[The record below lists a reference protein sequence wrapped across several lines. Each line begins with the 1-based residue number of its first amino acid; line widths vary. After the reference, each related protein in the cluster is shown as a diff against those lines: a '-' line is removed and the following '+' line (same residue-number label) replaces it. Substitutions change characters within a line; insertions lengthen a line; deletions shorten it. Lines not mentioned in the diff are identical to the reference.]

1 MWKQKEVVHMSIAPW
16 EVEIK
21 HDKEGRRWAFSWTY
35 CKTPERKAMF
45 ARIVN
50 EKLNPP
56 VPVTAEMV
64 DHNEQPMEG
73 GTLLYTTALLS
84 DPTAS
89 PPRPPRLP
97 GWLARLGAK
106 VTAVFGRRSLAAS

>member
-1 MWKQKEVVHMSIAPW
+1 MSIVPW
-16 EVEIK
+16 DVEIK

-35 CKTPERKAMF
+35 CKTPERKAKF
-45 ARIVN
+45 AKIVN
-50 EKLNPP
+50 AKFDPP

-73 GTLLYTTALLS
+73 ASMLYTTALLF

-89 PPRPPRLP
+89 PPAPRVLRPP

-106 VTAVFGRRSLAAS
+106 LAAVFGRRSLAAS